1 MCKDK
6 LVKVILNVLFMV
18 VVMAVAISVGANAWM
33 TAFCLI
39 IPVLVTIDTVLDDN
53 TVIEEDQD

>member
-6 LVKVILNVLFMV
+6 LMKVILNALFMV

-39 IPVLVTIDTVLDDN
+39 IPVLVTIDTVLDD
-53 TVIEEDQD
+53 TVIEEDEA

>member
-18 VVMAVAISVGANAWM
+18 VVMAVAISVGANAWI

-39 IPVLVTIDTVLDDN
+39 LPVLVTIDTVLDD
-53 TVIEEDQD
+53 TVIEEDEA

>member
-6 LVKVILNVLFMV
+6 LMKVILNVLFMV
-18 VVMAVAISVGANAWM
+18 VVMAVAISVGANAWI

-39 IPVLVTIDTVLDDN
+39 LPVLVTIDTVLDD
-53 TVIEEDQD
+53 TVIEEDEA

>member
-6 LVKVILNVLFMV
+6 LMKVILNVLFMV
-18 VVMAVAISVGANAWM
+18 VVMAVAISVGANAWI

-39 IPVLVTIDTVLDDN
+39 LPVLVTIDMVLDD
-53 TVIEEDQD
+53 TVIEEDEA

>member
-6 LVKVILNVLFMV
+6 LMKVILNVLFMV
-18 VVMAVAISVGANAWM
+18 VVMAVAISVGANAWI

-39 IPVLVTIDTVLDDN
+39 LPVLVTIDTVLDDA
-53 TVIEEDQD
+53 VIEEDEA